1 MASNVT
7 KGDSAIFCIGQFTQ
21 LTRNS
26 VMKRKILYS
35 LGSATL
41 ALLMVS
47 AQAVYADTAATRGEA
62 TPHQAGDE
70 PMAIAPALEK
80 QIVYTLEHEGI
91 HFLRVS
97 DMLGKP
103 VKNSEGKTIGK
114 ISDVVIENYSPFFDT
129 KPLATQKPT
138 EYRAVISVGG
148 FLGMGNKLIAVPFED
163 IKRDRFDGID
173 HLVYP
178 AGKEQLKG
186 LPEFKYPELQ

>member
-1 MASNVT
+1 
-7 KGDSAIFCIGQFTQ
+7 
-21 LTRNS
+21 
-26 VMKRKILYS
+26 MKRKILYS

-103 VKNSEGKTIGK
+103 VKNSDGKTIGK

-148 FLGMGNKLIAVPFED
+148 FLGMGNKLIAVPFEN